1 MDQRLLNT
9 IRAACAEPY
18 GFWLDS
24 ALPDERFGTRS
35 FWGADPAIVFRSDRG
50 AIEVERRDGPLER
63 FSGDPLETLRELLR
77 ERAGRG
83 VAVGYFGYGLKR
95 HLERLPDAAV
105 DDLALPECQV
115 AFYDAVQS
123 VDPRLL
129 APPRPPLG
137 LPPAFDGLRST
148 FTRQGYERAVRR
160 ALDYI
165 RAGDIYQVNLSQR
178 FEAPCPRDE
187 FDTYLR
193 LRSLAPAFFGAFLRY
208 PSYAV
213 MSCSPERFLR
223 YEAESRFVET
233 RPIKGTRPRGPGPR
247 TDAALAAE
255 LLASAK
261 DRAENVMIVDLE
273 RNDLGRVAET
283 GTVHVAG
290 LCELESFPSV
300 HHLTS
305 TVRARLRPELDV
317 VDLLRAT
324 FPGGSVTG
332 APKIRAMQII
342 DELEPVARGVYT
354 GAIGYLH
361 PGGNMDL
368 NVAIRTVVARGGAA
382 WFHVG
387 GGIVA
392 DSDPAREYEE
402 TLHKGAALA
411 RALLGEGQ

>member
-9 IRAACAEPY
+9 IRSVCAEPY

-24 ALPDERFGTRS
+24 ALPDERLGTRS
-35 FWGADPAIVFRSDRG
+35 FWGAGPAVILRSYRG
-50 AIEVERRDGPLER
+50 RIEVERRHGPVER
-63 FSGDPLETLRELLR
+63 FTGDPFEALRELLR

-83 VAVGYFGYGLKR
+83 AAVGYFGYGLKR
-95 HLERLPDAAV
+95 HIERLPDAAV
-105 DDLALPECQV
+105 DDLALPECHI
-115 AFYDAVQS
+115 AFYDALHS
-123 VDPRLL
+123 ADPRLL
-129 APPRPPLG
+129 APPRPAPG

-148 FTRQGYERAVRR
+148 FTREAYERAVRR
-160 ALDYI
+160 ALVWI
-165 RAGDIYQVNLSQR
+165 RAGEIYQVNLSQR
-178 FEAPCPRDE
+178 FEAPCARDE

-193 LRSLAPAFFGAFLRY
+193 LRSQAPAPFGAFLRY
-208 PSYAV
+208 PGYVV

-223 YEAESRFVET
+223 YEPESRLVET
-233 RPIKGTRPRGPGPR
+233 RPIKGTRPRGPAPR
-247 TDAALAAE
+247 ADAALAAE

-273 RNDLGRVAET
+273 RNDLGRVAEI
-283 GTVHVAG
+283 GSVHVAG
-290 LCELESFPSV
+290 LCELESFPTV

-305 TVRARLRPELDV
+305 TVRARLRPDRDV

-342 DELEPVARGVYT
+342 DEIEPVARGVYT
-354 GAIGYLH
+354 GAIGYLR
-361 PGGNMDL
+361 PDGTMDL
-368 NVAIRTVVARGGAA
+368 NIAIRTVVARNGMA

-392 DSDPAREYEE
+392 DSDPAQEYEE
-402 TLHKGAALA
+402 TLHKGTALA
-411 RALLGEGQ
+411 RALLGEGP